1 MKQETLI
8 TTKVTMKALKL
19 IRRIVARTGEK
30 QYRAW
35 ERIVEEEYDS
45 VMSSLNEQA
54 KGKSK

>member
-1 MKQETLI
+1 
-8 TTKVTMKALKL
+8 MKALKL

-45 VMSSLNEQA
+45 VMSSLNERT